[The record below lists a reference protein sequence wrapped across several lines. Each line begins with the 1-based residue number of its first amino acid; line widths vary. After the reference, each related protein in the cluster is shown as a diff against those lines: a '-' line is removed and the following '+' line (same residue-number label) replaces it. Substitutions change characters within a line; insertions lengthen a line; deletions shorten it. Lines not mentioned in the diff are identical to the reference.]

1 MAPPAPRV
9 AVGQAKKSP
18 ALDGA
23 YTWQEI
29 AKHNTAESAWVIVRG
44 RVYDV
49 TGFLDKHP
57 GGREMLLLSAGREC
71 TDLFAMYHALS
82 DKPER
87 FLAAYDI
94 GAAVGAP
101 EFTPFAPDTG
111 FWDDVRGRVKGYF
124 KQTGLDPK
132 GGVVGG
138 TLRMI
143 PVLALLVAS
152 FLVMNRQL
160 LPDAPFYAR
169 VMAAVVFGVCQVG
182 AEGALLRVICRDSRE
197 CACFPAVVYECSL
210 HPRLLPP
217 NRCQVL
223 PLLHVMHDASHT
235 SIGRSEA
242 SWRFFGRLTMDWICG
257 ASMLSWHHQVRGGRG
272 WKGEGLSGAKCRQSR
287 EPPLPP
293 SFCACSMSSATTST
307 RTYSSRV
314 RQCYCR
320 DARVRAYPPMLAY
333 PASPPSPRPRP
344 APRQV
349 WRRAAPCPS
358 AGLGRRVQVAAHLH
372 ALLHLR
378 ISPPLGCRSGPP
390 CTSGST
396 STCRGCST
404 ACWRSRRVGWLQGVE
419 HCCPTPLSPPLP
431 SPTTPG
437 PRG

>member
-1 MAPPAPRV
+1 MAPPAPRA
-9 AVGQAKKSP
+9 AVGLAKKSP

-182 AEGALLRVICRDSRE
+182 A
-197 CACFPAVVYECSL
+197 
-210 HPRLLPP
+210 
-217 NRCQVL
+217 
-223 PLLHVMHDASHT
+223 
-235 SIGRSEA
+235 
-242 SWRFFGRLTMDWICG
+242 
-257 ASMLSWHHQVRGGRG
+257 GG
-272 WKGEGLSGAKCRQSR
+272 
-287 EPPLPP
+287 
-293 SFCACSMSSATTST
+293 
-307 RTYSSRV
+307 TY
-314 RQCYCR
+314 
-320 DARVRAYPPMLAY
+320 ARVRHGGEL
-333 PASPPSPRPRP
+333 
-344 APRQV
+344 V
-349 WRRAAPCPS
+349 T
-358 AGLGRRVQVAAHLH
+358 
-372 ALLHLR
+372 LR
-378 ISPPLGCRSGPP
+378 
-390 CTSGST
+390 
-396 STCRGCST
+396 
-404 ACWRSRRVGWLQGVE
+404 
-419 HCCPTPLSPPLP
+419 
-431 SPTTPG
+431 
-437 PRG
+437 